1 MRRRRFA
8 ADAST
13 PEEREQA
20 NTIQTDAALGALA
33 LLLLRAQ
40 RRLWAP
46 AKADLIARLGA
57 QAITPAQYN
66 RIVET
71 WLDHWTARYQTT
83 APQLREL
90 IDPAIQRLGRVMGSQ
105 IDRQLINAGYPAVV
119 PVELPSVARKLGQ
132 TTGSLVESTINGLT
146 RQAEVTTMAVRQAA
160 LAELPSQRLVKALE
174 ESIMAKRQAQMAAR
188 EAEATLVAITQAEA
202 FKEAGV
208 DRAVWVTRRD
218 SRVRPSHRAR
228 DGRTYDVDKGLD
240 GVYPSQEYLCRCV
253 GVPVPR

>member
-8 ADAST
+8 ADSST

-20 NTIQTDAALGALA
+20 NSIQTDAALGALA

-40 RRLWAP
+40 RRLWTP
-46 AKADLIARLGA
+46 ARADLVSRVGA
-57 QAITPAQYN
+57 QAITPVQYN

-71 WLDHWTARYQTT
+71 WLDQWTARYQST

-90 IDPAIQRLGRVMGSQ
+90 IDPAVQRLGRVMGSQ
-105 IDRQLINAGYPAVV
+105 IDRQLTNAGYPAVV

-132 TTGSLVESTINGLT
+132 TTGNLVESTINGLT

-160 LAELPSQRLVKALE
+160 LAELPADRLVRTLNETA
-174 ESIMAKRQAQMAAR
+174 MAKRQAQMAAR

-218 SRVRPSHRAR
+218 DRVRPSHRAR
-228 DGRTYDVDKGLD
+228 DGRTYDVETGLD
-240 GVYPSQEYLCRCV
+240 GLHPGSEYLCRCV